1 MCKRKV
7 KICLKYITNKLFVFK
22 KFEFVRENLYYVH
35 VFINFSYTCYK
46 LL

>member
-1 MCKRKV
+1 MCKRRV

-22 KFEFVRENLYYVH
+22 NLNSQESNLYYVH